1 MDYRQT
7 AIDLLDAAGGTGNLT
22 GSDVCLT
29 RLRISV
35 DDMELVDLDRIN
47 SMNSVLGVVPRGT
60 SGCDVIF
67 APSVVDEV
75 YHDFSVASGP
85 LPAIMEDKGGSEGRA
100 RMSVTLTP
108 KARATVA
115 SSASHE
121 DEDTQ
126 ALARL
131 LDTL

>member
-1 MDYRQT
+1 MKKVIILIGNYGSGKT
-7 AIDLLDAAGGTGNLT
+7 EIALNMAFLAAAEGKR
-22 GSDVCLT
+22 VQ
-29 RLRISV
+29 V
-35 DDMELVDLDRIN
+35 VDLDRIN

-60 SGCDVIF
+60 SGCDVVF

>member
-60 SGCDVIF
+60 SGCDVVF

-100 RMSVTLTP
+100 RMSVTLSEYSTGIC
-108 KARATVA
+108 
-115 SSASHE
+115 SA
-121 DEDTQ
+121 
-126 ALARL
+126 
-131 LDTL
+131 